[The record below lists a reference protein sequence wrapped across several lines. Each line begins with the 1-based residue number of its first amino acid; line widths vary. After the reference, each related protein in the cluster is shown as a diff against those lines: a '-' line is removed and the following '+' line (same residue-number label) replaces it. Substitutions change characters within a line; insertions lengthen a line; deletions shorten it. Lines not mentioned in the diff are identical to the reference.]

1 MGSDER
7 MLALSGTEQG
17 GQGMS
22 VRKQTG
28 GEMPR
33 GQPAGSRRCFAGVR
47 GAAKTLKFYRYGAQ
61 AVNTIKF
68 EED

>member
-33 GQPAGSRRCFAGVR
+33 GQPAGSRRCFAELG
-47 GAAKTLKFYRYGAQ
+47 GLPKP
-61 AVNTIKF
+61 
-68 EED
+68 

>member
-1 MGSDER
+1 MNGCLLRLGPSKVRECLCGS
-7 MLALSGTEQG
+7 
-17 GQGMS
+17 
-22 VRKQTG
+22 KPG

-33 GQPAGSRRCFAGVR
+33 GQPAGSRRQFAGVR
-47 GAAKTLKFYRYGAQ
+47 GGAKTLKFYRYGAK

>member
-28 GEMPR
+28 GEMRR
-33 GQPAGSRRCFAGVR
+33 GQPAEAGATLRELR

-61 AVNTIKF
+61 AMNTIKF

>member
-1 MGSDER
+1 MNGCLLCLGPSKE
-7 MLALSGTEQG
+7 
-17 GQGMS
+17 
-22 VRKQTG
+22 VRECLCGEQTG

>member
-1 MGSDER
+1 
-7 MLALSGTEQG
+7 
-17 GQGMS
+17 MS

>member
-1 MGSDER
+1 MNGCLLCLGPSKEVRECLCGSKPGARCPGDSRQEAGA
-7 MLALSGTEQG
+7 ALRALG
-17 GQGMS
+17 
-22 VRKQTG
+22 
-28 GEMPR
+28 
-33 GQPAGSRRCFAGVR
+33 

>member
-7 MLALSGTEQG
+7 MLARSGTEQG

-28 GEMPR
+28 GEMPGTAGR
-33 GQPAGSRRCFAGVR
+33 KPALVCGSWG
-47 GAAKTLKFYRYGAQ
+47 GLPKP
-61 AVNTIKF
+61 
-68 EED
+68 

>member
-28 GEMPR
+28 ARCPGDGRQE
-33 GQPAGSRRCFAGVR
+33 AGATLRELGGCQNPEVLSLRRPGR
-47 GAAKTLKFYRYGAQ
+47 EH
-61 AVNTIKF
+61 N
-68 EED
+68 